1 MVLMCQPIVDAME
14 AIKTENSL
22 GIMLTPQGKTYTQ
35 STAKKL
41 CQNYN
46 HLILLCGHYEGF
58 DERINNFVDMSISV
72 GDYVL
77 TGGEIPA
84 MIITD
89 SVVRLIDDVINKD
102 SYENDSFSNNL
113 LDYPTYTKPQDFRGF
128 KVPDILLSGNHAKI
142 DEWRLMMQKEKTKKC
157 RPDLL
162 DKK

>member
-1 MVLMCQPIVDAME
+1 MQLKSKYSNRSQNFHIS
-14 AIKTENSL
+14 IY
-22 GIMLTPQGKTYTQ
+22 IW
-35 STAKKL
+35 
-41 CQNYN
+41 NYN

-58 DERINNFVDMSISV
+58 DDRINNFVDMSISV

-128 KVPDILLSGNHAKI
+128 KVPDVLLSGNHAKI

>member
-1 MVLMCQPIVDAME
+1 
-14 AIKTENSL
+14 
-22 GIMLTPQGKTYTQ
+22 
-35 STAKKL
+35 
-41 CQNYN
+41 
-46 HLILLCGHYEGF
+46 
-58 DERINNFVDMSISV
+58 
-72 GDYVL
+72 
-77 TGGEIPA
+77 

-128 KVPDILLSGNHAKI
+128 KVPDVLLSGNHAKI